1 MTRHRRRALLAV
13 VLAVLLG
20 SAFAQDVEIGS
31 RAFAIARNLRCPVC
45 VSESVADSSAQIAQ
59 QMRTVI
65 QERIDEGMTDQ
76 QIYAYFQASYGDWIM
91 LQPPK
96 RGVHLFVW
104 LLPVLVAL
112 TALAVVAVLARRWLA
127 ASRTPINASAE
138 ELARVRQLL
147 GEGGP
152 AGGQEARPE
161 PESRDS

>member
-31 RAFAIARNLRCPVC
+31 RAFDIARNLRCPVC

-152 AGGQEARPE
+152 AVGQEARPE